1 LCTKFPI
8 IDSSGEVT
16 SLGTI
21 STDITELKIAEE
33 ERRKAMVDAKIA
45 NQAKSEFLATMSH
58 ELRTPLNAILGFAD
72 ILSNQ
77 YFGPP
82 GEGKYREYAADI
94 QNSGQYLLELVNDLL
109 DLSTIE
115 AGKQSL
121 EMEELDTKE
130 ILSEC
135 AKIVDDKADE
145 KGIELLVNVSKNLPL
160 LFADKRATKQIL
172 LNLLSN
178 AVKFTPEGG
187 KVTIEAKSSGREITL
202 SIVDTG
208 GGISETELPYLTDP
222 FTRVEK
228 NPYVA
233 EKGWGLGLTITKS
246 LIDLHNGRL
255 DIESTIGEGTTVTVT
270 MPLINP

>member
-1 LCTKFPI
+1 
-8 IDSSGEVT
+8 
-16 SLGTI
+16 
-21 STDITELKIAEE
+21 
-33 ERRKAMVDAKIA
+33 
-45 NQAKSEFLATMSH
+45 
-58 ELRTPLNAILGFAD
+58 
-72 ILSNQ
+72 
-77 YFGPP
+77 
-82 GEGKYREYAADI
+82 
-94 QNSGQYLLELVNDLL
+94 L

-222 FTRVEK
+222 FHQGGKEPLCGRK
-228 NPYVA
+228 
-233 EKGWGLGLTITKS
+233 GLGVGVNHYQVP
-246 LIDLHNGRL
+246 D
-255 DIESTIGEGTTVTVT
+255 
-270 MPLINP
+270 